1 MLLASIDVWTP
12 VIVMMGTGSVRTDVD
27 IVLRPTTTADL
38 PALAVVVNRVH
49 HATGTMIQV
58 QPDELAEELQSS
70 LTEMGRDS
78 RLAVDRNGRI
88 VGFVWTIHLPS
99 DDADERCYVDG
110 GVDPL
115 LTGRGIGRMLAK
127 WGIEHARELHDLRS
141 GLQSQVIRVS
151 HQAEDERSIELFAS
165 LGFTPVRW
173 FDDLVRTLDLLPAR
187 RVVDGAVIEP
197 WPLNDPLHDDIRR
210 AKNDA
215 FADHWG
221 STPTTPDGW
230 VELVHGFGG
239 RPDLSFVA
247 RDASD
252 GRVVAML
259 LSHRFPADDALVGR
273 TQAWI
278 DTLGTVRGW
287 RGRGLA
293 TALIVEAMHRYE
305 ADGMTHAMINVDAD
319 SPTGASRLY
328 RSLGFDTVQR
338 YVTTE
343 TVHRRACSGSM

>member
-1 MLLASIDVWTP
+1 MTGS
-12 VIVMMGTGSVRTDVD
+12 GSVRPDVD
-27 IVLRPTTTADL
+27 TVLRPATMADL
-38 PALAVVVNRVH
+38 PALVALVNRVN
-49 HATGTMIQV
+49 HAAGTMIQV

-70 LTEMGRDS
+70 LTVMDRDS
-78 RLAVDRNGRI
+78 RLAVDGDGLI

-99 DDADERCYVDG
+99 DDADERCYVNG

-115 LTGRGIGRMLAK
+115 HAGRGIGRVLAE
-127 WGIEHARELHDLRS
+127 WGVAHARGLHDARP
-141 GLQSQVIRVS
+141 GPRAQVIRVS
-151 HQAEDERSIELFAS
+151 HQADDARSIELFAS
-165 LGFTPVRW
+165 LGFAPVRW
-173 FDDLVRTLDLLPAR
+173 FDDLLRPLDSLPPR
-187 RVVDGAVIEP
+187 RAVDGAVIEP
-197 WPLNDPLHDDIRR
+197 WPLDDPLHDGIRC

-221 STPTTPDGW
+221 SSPTTPEGW
-230 VELVHGFGG
+230 KELVQGFGG

-247 RDASD
+247 RDAAD

-259 LSHRFPADDALVGR
+259 LSHRFPADDALLGR

-278 DTLGTVRGW
+278 DKLGTVRGW

-293 TALIVEAMHRYE
+293 TALITEAMHRYA
-305 ADGMTHAMINVDAD
+305 ADGLTHAMISVDAD

-343 TVHRRACSGSM
+343 LVHRPAPAVIAAGGTS

>member
-1 MLLASIDVWTP
+1 MTAS
-12 VIVMMGTGSVRTDVD
+12 GSVPPDVD
-27 IVLRPTTTADL
+27 TVLRPATMADL
-38 PALAVVVNRVH
+38 PALVALVNRVN
-49 HATGTMIQV
+49 HAAGTMIQV

-70 LTEMGRDS
+70 LTVMDRDS
-78 RLAVDRNGRI
+78 RLAVDGGGRI

-99 DDADERCYVDG
+99 DDA
-110 GVDPL
+110 
-115 LTGRGIGRMLAK
+115 
-127 WGIEHARELHDLRS
+127 
-141 GLQSQVIRVS
+141 
-151 HQAEDERSIELFAS
+151 RSIELFAS
-165 LGFTPVRW
+165 LGFAPVRW
-173 FDDLVRTLDLLPAR
+173 FDDLLRSLDSLPPR
-187 RVVDGAVIEP
+187 RAVDGAVIEP
-197 WPLNDPLHDDIRR
+197 WPLDDPLHDGIRC

-221 STPTTPDGW
+221 SSPTTPEGW
-230 VELVHGFGG
+230 SELVQGFGG

-247 RDASD
+247 RDAAD

-259 LSHRFPADDALVGR
+259 LSHRFPADDALLGR

-278 DTLGTVRGW
+278 DKLGTVRGW

-293 TALIVEAMHRYE
+293 TALITEAMHRYA
-305 ADGMTHAMINVDAD
+305 ADGMTHAMISVDAD

-343 TVHRRACSGSM
+343 LVHRPAPPAATAAGGTR